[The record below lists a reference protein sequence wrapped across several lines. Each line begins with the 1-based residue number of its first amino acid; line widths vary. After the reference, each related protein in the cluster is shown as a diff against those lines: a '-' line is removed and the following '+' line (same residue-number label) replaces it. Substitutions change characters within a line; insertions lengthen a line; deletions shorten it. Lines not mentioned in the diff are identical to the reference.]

1 MTDWIPLSL
10 SKRLED
16 LQALASSPLVASVG
30 SRDLASV
37 SELCELRTFSMGS
50 VLATAGSAADAVVFI
65 VEGSAEARNPTE
77 GTRRVLQP
85 GDHFGELSIAGPS
98 LLEATVTAT
107 SEVRAARLTK
117 ARFDALARSHPAAA
131 LRLVETVLATIGV
144 QVGARAKRSEVSRDR
159 VADHVM
165 PEIDGVL
172 VVGARF
178 EHRTLGL
185 DATAPTV
192 GMLEPLTVADWEGRE
207 IYRRAAGLVFLEAAH
222 RAGHDDLR
230 LGPSWTSGRLILGV
244 SVSEAERIP
253 LAKRLSAEIA
263 SIIASRAPFREEVWA
278 TDEAA
283 LHFRSRGWDGA
294 ALLSETSADPT
305 VTLVTCGDVRVPSP
319 GPVLP
324 NTGMLESVMVLPHP
338 AGLSLDF
345 GWRVRREL
353 APRPYST
360 VMLEAQSP
368 RYGAEMTQAERR
380 WLDLLGVT
388 SVGAFNRACVTGEV
402 SELIHV
408 SEGFHEKRLATLA
421 DEVRARNGV
430 RIIAVAGPSSSGKTT
445 FLKRL
450 TIQLEV
456 NGIHPVGLSLDDYYV
471 DRERTVRDEKGDYDY
486 EALEAID
493 LELLDEHLA
502 KILRGETVRTARYD
516 FQSGK
521 SLREGGREMALRPS
535 SVLLVE
541 GIHALNP
548 RLFAAAEPGQVYRI
562 FIHPATALP
571 FDPLSIFEPADVRL
585 LRRIVRDRHTRGA
598 TAAQNIA
605 RWPSVRRGERVHI
618 YPHQGQADCVFD
630 TSLVYEV
637 SVLKVFAERY
647 LLEVPRASPQFSAA
661 LRLRKLIAPFV
672 TIYPDH
678 VPPTSMLREFIGG
691 SGFTY

>member
-1 MTDWIPLSL
+1 MTDWLPLSL
-10 SKRLED
+10 SKKLED
-16 LQALASSPLVASVG
+16 LQALASSPLLASVG
-30 SRDLASV
+30 SRDLGAV
-37 SELCELRTFSMGS
+37 TELCELRTFPMGS
-50 VLATAGSAADAVVFI
+50 LLSVAGSAADGIVVLLD
-65 VEGSAEARNPTE
+65 GGAEARDPAGE
-77 GTRRVLQP
+77 ARRDLHA
-85 GDHFGELSIAGPS
+85 GDQFGELSVAGPA
-98 LLEATVTAT
+98 LHEATITAT
-107 SEVRAARLTK
+107 TELRAARLTK
-117 ARFDALARSHPAAA
+117 ARFDALGRSHPAAA
-131 LRLVETVLATIGV
+131 LRILESVLASIAV
-144 QVGARAKRSEVSRDR
+144 QRGAQSRRVQTKRGRVSDHIPPEV
-159 VADHVM
+159 
-165 PEIDGVL
+165 DGVL

-185 DATAPTV
+185 DAVAPAV
-192 GMLEPLTVADWEGRE
+192 GVLDPLTVADWEGRE
-207 IYRRAAGLVFLEAAH
+207 IYRRSAGLVLLEAAH
-222 RAGHDDLR
+222 RLQHDEIH

-244 SVSEAERIP
+244 TVPDAERFP
-253 LAKRLSAEIA
+253 LARRLNAEIA
-263 SIIASRAPFREEVWA
+263 TIIASRTPFCEETWT

-283 LHFRSRGWDGA
+283 LHFRARGWDGA
-294 ALLSETSADPT
+294 AALCETSAEPS
-305 VTLVTCGDVRVPSP
+305 VTLVRCGDVRVPSP
-319 GPVLP
+319 GPLLS
-324 NTGMLESVMVLPHP
+324 NTGMLDAVTVLPHP
-338 AGLSLDF
+338 NGISLDF

-353 APRPYST
+353 APRPFST

-380 WLDLLGVT
+380 WLDLLGIT

-402 SELIHV
+402 GELIHV
-408 SEGFHEKRLATLA
+408 SEGFHEKRLAALA
-421 DEVRARNGV
+421 DEVRARPGV

-456 NGIHPVGLSLDDYYV
+456 DGVHPLGLSLDDYYV
-471 DRERTVRDEKGDYDY
+471 DRERTVRDEKGEYDY

-493 LELLDEHLA
+493 LQLLNEHLER
-502 KILRGETVRTARYD
+502 ILRGGAVRTAHYD

-521 SLREGGREMALRPS
+521 SVPEGGHEIALRPS
-535 SVLLVE
+535 SVLLIE

-548 RLFAAAEPGQVYRI
+548 KLFAFAEEGQVFRI

-571 FDPLSIFEPADVRL
+571 FDPLTSLEPADVRL

-598 TAAQNIA
+598 TAEQNIA
-605 RWPSVRRGERVHI
+605 RWPSVRRGERLHI